1 MKIGL
6 SQQQHQTLSP
16 MILQTME
23 LLTLPSLDLIEKLE
37 EEVEKNPIL
46 ELEYH
51 KEKEKR
57 ATDADQ
63 FEEETV
69 SDIESDSV
77 YQDSSDSGL
86 EPRSKSQKSSSEFD
100 QQGYVE
106 NFSGKQLDLYAHLME
121 QMHFQDFTLQEIEIA
136 SLIITSLDSQGFLS
150 IPDSDLLDKSS
161 FSPEELES
169 VRQKILNLDPLGIAS
184 RNIKEFLLIQIEE
197 LYGQDSLEYSL
208 INEFSDLLEKKQYSK
223 IAKHLKLSYK
233 KIEELVNKLRNLKIY
248 PNTLFQKETTRYIIP
263 DARVKII
270 DGKIQVILNDE
281 YIPKI
286 KLNQYYI
293 ELSQTSK
300 DPNTQ
305 SYLKNNL
312 SQAKMLIKNLNS
324 RKEIIF
330 KVILSI
336 VEKQKDFFLKGERFQ
351 NPLKLSDISS
361 EIEVHESTVSRAIKE
376 KYIQTDKGILP
387 LKYFFSSEVGNNN
400 TSSNSIKEILKDI
413 IDAEDKNNP
422 LSDEKLSRIFQNRK
436 IKVSRR
442 TIAKYRGILNIPPV
456 YIRKNPV

>member
-16 MILQTME
+16 LILQTME

-37 EEVEKNPIL
+37 EEVEKNPVL

-57 ATDADQ
+57 TTDADQ
-63 FEEETV
+63 FEQETV

-86 EPRSKSQKSSSEFD
+86 EPRSKTNKSSSEFD

-106 NFSGKQLDLYAHLME
+106 NFSGQQFDLYDHLIE
-121 QMHFQDFTLQEIEIA
+121 QMHFHDFTLPEIEIA
-136 SLIITSLDSQGFLS
+136 RLIITSLDSKGFLS
-150 IPDSDLLDKSS
+150 IQDSDLLDESS

-169 VRQKILNLDPLGIAS
+169 VRQKILNLDPIGIAS

-197 LYGQDSLEYSL
+197 LYGQDSLEYRL

-223 IAKHLKLSYK
+223 IAKHLKLSYQ
-233 KIEELVNKLRNLKIY
+233 KIEKLVNKIKNLKIY
-248 PNTLFQKETTRYIIP
+248 PNSQFQKETTQYIIP
-263 DARVKII
+263 DARVQII

-293 ELSQTSK
+293 ELAHTSK

-387 LKYFFSSEVGNNN
+387 LKYFFSTEVGNNN
-400 TSSNSIKEILKDI
+400 TSSNSIKEILKNI

-442 TIAKYRGILNIPPV
+442 TIAKYRGILKIPPV
-456 YIRKNPV
+456 YMRKNPV